1 MSSNSPLPF
10 VPKAQRNESP
20 ISLLRRAALGNGYS
34 NLLALLHSLSPSI
47 DHSNGM
53 IGYVARNPS
62 LYSMLCEKLGIADN
76 CRKQVS
82 YHRTGNGRDDNV
94 IWQGCEVNIS
104 DLQFG
109 TEKICI
115 PCYLEKGFTLADWD
129 HYAALGCPEHQVFLD
144 TCCPVCK
151 TPWRYEQGPL
161 TCGCD
166 TALVLSNLKPI
177 QKSRANLLPD
187 IVKNKRQGEL
197 FVLSHFRRLVDWWS
211 QLDTHLSHAELSEYL
226 YHLMKGK
233 WPESERE
240 NAVHPRIILLPLL
253 SAPDRGTQ
261 LLLNKLLGDRTSDFI
276 SINMHSI
283 AISRKDTQ
291 LLLGV
296 SRARFENFIK
306 EGVVNRDHLGMYP
319 LQQINKLLLTS
330 NWLPFSPE
338 KEKLWKKSRAV
349 ATHYSLAMMIKQESQ
364 NALPSALP
372 SDGALSPHN
381 SQSILN
387 IKEATH
393 LLQTNAESIRHLI
406 KTGLI
411 RATKGTHKSAVQ
423 WAINR
428 EDIQAF
434 EEQYVFASSIARKIN
449 LPVTTTSSR
458 LRSLGLLPVSGPGID
473 KGKTYLFYR
482 SDLVSVSNDALI
494 HRPYVSPAGRKRK
507 NDTFSS
513 VKRVASLQL
522 AKELNI
528 DPYQIRFV
536 VRDGWIKASKNSRG
550 HYLFQATDVE
560 RLTDKINNDYIDLER
575 ACEYT
580 GQSFQSFRR
589 TWLISGFATVH
600 RLADRRLI
608 SKSQLRKIQRLWC
621 DHKTSAYIAKRI
633 GRHRSFCINLE
644 KIGIL
649 KPTLIIGNKAKK
661 IKLYPDKHPIYQ
673 CYTKLCQASS
683 LRG

>member
-1 MSSNSPLPF
+1 MSRNSPLPF
-10 VPKAQRNESP
+10 VPKAQLNESP
-20 ISLLRRAALGNGYS
+20 ISLLRRAAHGNGYS

-82 YHRTGNGRDDNV
+82 YHRTGNGRQDNV
-94 IWQGCEVNIS
+94 IWQGLEVNIS

-115 PCYLEKGFTLADWD
+115 PCYLEKGYTIADWD
-129 HYAALGCPEHQVFLD
+129 HYAALGCPEHRVFLD
-144 TCCPVCK
+144 IRCPVCK

-166 TALVLSNLKPI
+166 TASVLSTLRPI
-177 QKSRANLLPD
+177 QKSRAKLLPD

-211 QLDTHLSHAELSEYL
+211 QLDTHLSQAELSEYI

-233 WPESERE
+233 WPESKWK
-240 NAVHPRIILLPLL
+240 NVAGVHPRITLL
-253 SAPDRGTQ
+253 SLLAATDRATQ
-261 LLLNKLLGDRTSDFI
+261 LLLNKLLEDKPSNFI
-276 SINMHSI
+276 PLNMVSVP
-283 AISRKDTQ
+283 ISRKDAQ

-296 SRARFENFIK
+296 SRARFDNFIK
-306 EGVVNRDHLGMYP
+306 EGVVNRDDVAMFP
-319 LQQINKLLLTS
+319 LQQINELLLTS
-330 NWLPFSPE
+330 KWLPFSPE
-338 KEKLWKKSRAV
+338 KEKLWKKNRAV
-349 ATHYSLAMMIKQESQ
+349 AKHYSLAMMIKQESQ
-364 NALPSALP
+364 NALPSPLP
-372 SDGALSPHN
+372 SVEPLSSHY
-381 SQSILN
+381 SQSTLT

-393 LLQTNAESIRHLI
+393 LLRTNAESIRHLI

-411 RATKGTHKSAVQ
+411 SATKGTHKSAVQ
-423 WAINR
+423 WAIKR
-428 EDIQAF
+428 EDLVAF
-434 EEQYVFASSIARKIN
+434 EQKYVFASSIARKIN

-473 KGKTYLFYR
+473 KGKTYLFSR
-482 SDLVSVSNDALI
+482 PDLGSVSTDALLS
-494 HRPYVSPAGRKRK
+494 RPYKSSAGRKRK
-507 NDTFSS
+507 NGTFPLQI
-513 VKRVASLQL
+513 RVTSFEL
-522 AKELNI
+522 ARELNI
-528 DPYQIRFV
+528 APYQIRFV

-560 RLTDKINNDYIDLER
+560 HLTDKINNDYIDFEK

-580 GQSFQSFRR
+580 EQTHQSFRR
-589 TWLISGFATVH
+589 TWIISGLVSEC
-600 RLADRRLI
+600 RMGDRRLI
-608 SKSQLRKIQRLWC
+608 RKSELRKIQRLWT

-649 KPTLIIGNKAKK
+649 KPSLIIGNKAKK
-661 IKLYPDKHPIYQ
+661 IKLYPDNHPIYQ
-673 CYTKLCQASS
+673 CYTKLC
-683 LRG
+683 